1 MLVKVTLYLL
11 KTNYYIQTLGF
22 QYLGFNWY
30 LSEEGASC
38 DNTCNTLGLMNLATK
53 ARNFIP
59 EGDCTLIEHFIG
71 QTKDEQMNKG
81 TTPFWTFGYTKVVGN
96 DYYCTTYGYKEQGT
110 KVGTKKTSPNVRIVC
125 PCSLQ
130 GKNSQGLLD

>member
-71 QTKDEQMNKG
+71 QTKDKG
-81 TTPFWTFGYTKVVGN
+81 TTPFWTFGYTKTGSN
-96 DYYCTTYGYKEQGT
+96 DYYCTKYGYKELGT
-110 KVGTKKTSPNVRIVC
+110 KENESNNDLRRQIGC